1 MKCPGKTNLAWGGEV
16 AGGNGWKTKKG
27 SDGKRLGI
35 KYGCKAP
42 VKVPIMKKSYL
53 WEQEQL
59 LLHTALLD
67 SAGTPPAL

>member
-1 MKCPGKTNLAWGGEV
+1 MSRKNEFGMGGEEV

-35 KYGCKAP
+35 KYGCK
-42 VKVPIMKKSYL
+42 VPIMKKSYL

-59 LLHTALLD
+59 LLHMALLD
-67 SAGTPPAL
+67 SAGTLPAL